1 MDKVQEWLNAFE
13 NNIKVIRKKI
23 KIYEKELDEY
33 DFMIPSDKV
42 KHKARIIELR
52 ESIKFYDEILDYYD
66 NPQKIIEDEEI
77 GNIILSPI
85 GNNLEY
91 VETEYGKFEVIYRK
105 SKLDLIDEYYET
117 IENLNQ
123 LCRID
128 KANINLYK
136 KQAEI
141 LYFKYAILI
150 NNAPYIEK
158 GEVQNQMLNAGT
170 EKDYQKHINTYRRN
184 DKEASNEDVEREN
197 LISELHL
204 LEDQLSDFSSSNS
217 IEVNEL
223 RVKITDLKVEIS
235 RKSYNILKIRKLS
248 EIALVKSQTVKG
260 KFTDDYCA
268 YLISKIDSDF
278 AVDCKL
284 AEIELYNS
292 MLENYDAK
300 LRLIALND
308 NKDEKE
314 RAYLLKEEDSIEN
327 LLDKA
332 YADLSNARRE
342 RLRREILHAYNV
354 GSISNDE
361 KYNRL
366 KQLESYIVINEAVE
380 NEVSLYTTQKDLG
393 DGPTLR

>member
-1 MDKVQEWLNAFE
+1 MDKVQKWLNAFE

>member
-23 KIYEKELDEY
+23 KIYEKELEEY

-123 LCRID
+123 LCRTD

-292 MLENYDAK
+292 ILENYDAK

-308 NKDEKE
+308 NMNEKE
-314 RAYLLKEEDSIEN
+314 RAYLLTEEDRIEN

-361 KYNRL
+361 KNNRL